1 MPEEI
6 EAKVRIPGAPGAEA
20 FRRRMEASGPGAPGT
35 RTVFE
40 VNRLFDD
47 AEESLRRRGAAVRLR
62 EERSA
67 ADGRTIRTML
77 AYKSPL
83 VESPLKRRPEVETQV
98 DSSDAVATILEA
110 IGLSETFRYEKRRT
124 VWRVGECEVALDEVP
139 HLGWFV
145 EVEGPSEKAVRARLA
160 DLGLADAEIIRTD
173 YVHLLVERL
182 ESLGRDPAR
191 AVFEEG
197 TS

>member
-6 EAKVRIPGAPGAEA
+6 EAKVHISGAPGAKA
-20 FRRRMEASGPGAPGT
+20 FRRRMEASGAPCDG
-35 RTVFE
+35 TVFE

-47 AEESLRRRGAAVRLR
+47 AEGSLRRRGAAVRLR

-67 ADGRTIRTML
+67 AEGRTIRAML
-77 AYKSPL
+77 AYKGPL
-83 VESPLKRRPEVETQV
+83 AESTLKRRPEIETQV
-98 DSSDAVATILEA
+98 DSADAVVAILEA
-110 IGLSETFRYEKRRT
+110 VGLSETFRYEKRRT
-124 VWRVGECEVALDEVP
+124 VWRTGECEVALDEVP

-160 DLGLADAEIIRTD
+160 DLGLDEAETISKD
-173 YVHLLVERL
+173 YVHLLVGHL
-182 ESLGRDPAR
+182 ESLGRDPTR

-197 TS
+197 TA

>member
-20 FRRRMEASGPGAPGT
+20 FRRRMEASGAPCDG
-35 RTVFE
+35 TVFE

-47 AEESLRRRGAAVRLR
+47 AEGSLRRRGAAIRLR

-67 ADGRTIRTML
+67 ADGKTIRAILTYKGPL
-77 AYKSPL
+77 A
-83 VESPLKRRPEVETQV
+83 ESTLKRRPEVETQV
-98 DSSDAVATILEA
+98 DSADAVVAILEA
-110 IGLSETFRYEKRRT
+110 VGLSETFRYEKRRT

-145 EVEGPSEKAVRARLA
+145 EVEGPSEKAVRACLA
-160 DLGLADAEIIRTD
+160 DLGLADAEMIRTD
-173 YVHLLVERL
+173 YVHLLIECL

-191 AVFEEG
+191 AVFCRG
-197 TS
+197 AG

>member
-67 ADGRTIRTML
+67 ADGRTIRAML
-77 AYKSPL
+77 TYKGPL
-83 VESPLKRRPEVETQV
+83 AESPLKRRPEIETRV
-98 DSSDAVATILEA
+98 DSPDAAVAILEA
-110 IGLSETFRYEKRRT
+110 VGLSETFRYEKRRT
-124 VWRVGECEVALDEVP
+124 VWHVAECEVALDEVP

-160 DLGLADAEIIRTD
+160 DLGLDEAETISKD
-173 YVHLLVERL
+173 YVHLLVGHL